1 MTSRGAAIGA
11 RLRDTGIGTRLLLM
25 ASVLSGLTAVMA
37 VLGLWGLGESEKS
50 EKQVGQDAN
59 QTFQMIDAAR
69 SAQLHVSKAQLDLCT
84 GCHLQN
90 KTRLGGREMES
101 FLRGE
106 EESFGKSVAE
116 AQAQLQKT
124 RGAMIQQG
132 MDVARLDA
140 AISFH
145 KEFGRKYSEAIKTFE
160 RSVPDAHAM
169 IDRLVQDG
177 ADRALMEALQEVA
190 SGAQAH
196 ASTDFVAK
204 EKQARDRNAA
214 LRNMMVVGLVV
225 ALVVSFGFSMVT
237 IRSVQAPVAQAVAVT
252 DQIAHGDL
260 SARVEAS
267 GSNEMGRLL
276 AAVGRMAENLRR
288 TIGETKAGANALAS
302 AVAQISGSARRTVQA
317 AQQQATAV
325 QETTTSTAELAET
338 VRVTGQRASEVQH
351 AMDRTMET
359 GQDIRGDLAEAQTVV
374 SLVREEMRTIVSSI
388 QGLVG
393 RNQQIGEIIENVRDV
408 ADQTQLLAVNA
419 GIEAAKAGE
428 FGRGFSVV
436 ASEMKALADQ
446 SKKAAQRIR
455 EIVGEVQRATA
466 ESVRTVETGQERL
479 QEALLP
485 VGNIIPKVEQLTVQ
499 VEDSGQ
505 SLRQILAI
513 VQQQTV
519 GIDQINQAM
528 KVVQEAVQESLVQ
541 NQELEAGS
549 DSLGSLA
556 RQLDDAVAGY
566 RF

>member
-1 MTSRGAAIGA
+1 
-11 RLRDTGIGTRLLLM
+11 
-25 ASVLSGLTAVMA
+25 V
-37 VLGLWGLGESEKS
+37 SE
-50 EKQVGQDAN
+50 
-59 QTFQMIDAAR
+59 
-69 SAQLHVSKAQLDLCT
+69 
-84 GCHLQN
+84 
-90 KTRLGGREMES
+90 
-101 FLRGE
+101 
-106 EESFGKSVAE
+106 
-116 AQAQLQKT
+116 
-124 RGAMIQQG
+124 AMI
-132 MDVARLDA
+132 V
-140 AISFH
+140 
-145 KEFGRKYSEAIKTFE
+145 
-160 RSVPDAHAM
+160 
-169 IDRLVQDG
+169 
-177 ADRALMEALQEVA
+177 ADR
-190 SGAQAH
+190 
-196 ASTDFVAK
+196 
-204 EKQARDRNAA
+204 
-214 LRNMMVVGLVV
+214 
-225 ALVVSFGFSMVT
+225 
-237 IRSVQAPVAQAVAVT
+237 VAQ
-252 DQIAHGDL
+252 GDL
-260 SARVEAS
+260 SARVESS
-267 GSNEMGRLL
+267 GSDEVGRLL
-276 AAVGRMAENLRR
+276 GAVGRMAENLRR

-338 VRVTGQRASEVQH
+338 VRVTGQRATEVQH

-374 SLVREEMRTIVSSI
+374 GLVREEMRTIVGSI

-466 ESVRTVETGQERL
+466 ESVRTVVTGQERL
-479 QEALLP
+479 QEALQP
-485 VGNIIPKVEQLTVQ
+485 VGSIIPKVEQLTVQ

-541 NQELEAGS
+541 NQQLEAGA

>member
-1 MTSRGAAIGA
+1 MKLYQRILVAPGVALVFLALFGVVAYRTVGIEHRATQEIYGVRFGVYEKLGRASAEIDSVHAGVYRLATWIGNHDAPKVARMSADLANRVDAAAKIVGD
-11 RLRDTGIGTRLLLM
+11 LLDTPQ
-25 ASVLSGLTAVMA
+25 LTAD
-37 VLGLWGLGESEKS
+37 EK
-50 EKQVGQDAN
+50 
-59 QTFQMIDAAR
+59 
-69 SAQLHVSKAQLDLCT
+69 
-84 GCHLQN
+84 
-90 KTRLGGREMES
+90 REMEAI
-101 FLRGE
+101 RGH
-106 EESFGKSVAE
+106 
-116 AQAQLQKT
+116 
-124 RGAMIQQG
+124 
-132 MDVARLDA
+132 VARYKKHVTTALDLATVDVNMGLSALQTADKTFQELRATIDALTEIERALAQTRFEEATVATRRASFVSAIVFLLAVAGA
-140 AISFH
+140 AAATMLATRSVT
-145 KEFGRKYSEAIKTFE
+145 GPMSEA
-160 RSVPDAHAM
+160 M
-169 IDRLVQDG
+169 LV
-177 ADRALMEALQEVA
+177 ADR
-190 SGAQAH
+190 
-196 ASTDFVAK
+196 
-204 EKQARDRNAA
+204 
-214 LRNMMVVGLVV
+214 
-225 ALVVSFGFSMVT
+225 
-237 IRSVQAPVAQAVAVT
+237 VAQ
-252 DQIAHGDL
+252 GDL

-267 GSNEMGRLL
+267 GSDEVGRLL
-276 AAVGRMAENLRR
+276 GAVGRMAEKLRH

-302 AVAQISGSARRTVQA
+302 AVSQISGSARRTVQA

-338 VRVTGQRASEVQH
+338 VRVTGQRATEVQH

-374 SLVREEMRTIVSSI
+374 GLVREEMRTIVSSI

-485 VGNIIPKVEQLTVQ
+485 VGSIIPKVEQLTVQ

-541 NQELEAGS
+541 SQQLEAGA

-556 RQLDDAVAGY
+556 GQLNDSVAGY